1 MSQAKKK
8 QKHPSGRTSGGTRG
22 PPWLK
27 SSKHSHT
34 WREKKMYQKSS
45 WFFSF
50 FRLQVKRRVIQLWS
64 FCLFLFVVLKFE
76 KWCVEAI
83 GGPLAHVGDVP
94 NVRGG
99 VAKNCSRKTYLGL
112 FYCST
117 VRVNESFALTFS
129 PTHIIG
135 NLLLKVP
142 SRTCVSTFILHQTR
156 AEWSSFDIIVTVKI
170 FFFNF
175 PTWRVHTCTY
185 DIYLKSKK
193 RGEFH

>member
-1 MSQAKKK
+1 MSQAKKSK
-8 QKHPSGRTSGGTRG
+8 STHPAELPAERGGHLGWKAANTLTPG
-22 PPWLK
+22 EK
-27 SSKHSHT
+27 
-34 WREKKMYQKSS
+34 KKMYQKSS

-170 FFFNF
+170 FFLVF
-175 PTWRVHTCTY
+175 PLDEFILVHTISTWNQ
-185 DIYLKSKK
+185 KW
-193 RGEFH
+193 GEFH